1 MNPVEHDP
9 ALLATYALGV
19 LDPAEQAAVQA
30 HLAGCPDCQLEV
42 REYTNLRMAL
52 DEVPPEAFMDGPPPA
67 GGDMLLQKTLRRIRA
82 ETPEQRRRPW
92 APMAITVA
100 AAVALVAA
108 VSGGVVIGRQ
118 TAPDQVAGGPTAEVP
133 TDAVQAEATDPNTGA
148 RMNVRVEPKKGWVNV
163 HADVSGIKAGLNCEL
178 RVVPKT
184 GEPVLAG
191 SWRVSDEGEAEGTPL
206 DGAALVDPSA
216 VKSIEVVTTDGK
228 KMVTVRV

>member
-42 REYTNLRMAL
+42 REYTNLRLAL

-67 GGDMLLQKTLRRIRA
+67 GGDLLLQKALRRIRS
-82 ETPEQRRRPW
+82 EVPEQRRRPW

-133 TDAVQAEATDPNTGA
+133 TDAVQARATDPKTGA
-148 RMNVRVEPKKGWVNV
+148 TMSVRVEPKQGWVSL

-178 RVVPKT
+178 RVVPKN

-191 SWRVSDEGEAEGTPL
+191 SWRVSHLGEEEGTPL
-206 DGAALVDPSA
+206 DGAALVDPKA
-216 VKSIEVVTTDGK
+216 VKSIEVVTVDGK
-228 KMVTVRV
+228 KMVTVPV

>member
-42 REYTNLRMAL
+42 REYTNLRLAL

-67 GGDMLLQKTLRRIRA
+67 GGDLLLQKTLRRIRSEA
-82 ETPEQRRRPW
+82 PEQRRRPW

-133 TDAVQAEATDPNTGA
+133 ADAVQARTTDPNTGA
-148 RMNVRVEPKKGWVNV
+148 TMAVRVEPKKGWVNV

-191 SWRVSDEGEAEGTPL
+191 SWKVSEEGEAEGTAL
-206 DGAALVDPSA
+206 DGAALVDPAA

>member
-19 LDPAEQAAVQA
+19 LDPGEQAAVQA

-42 REYTNLRMAL
+42 REYTNLRLAL
-52 DEVPPEAFMDGPPPA
+52 DEVPPEAFMDGPPPT
-67 GGDMLLQKTLRRIRA
+67 GGDLMLQKTLRRIRA
-82 ETPEQRRRPW
+82 EAPPQRRRAW

-118 TAPDQVAGGPTAEVP
+118 TAPVAGGPTTSVP
-133 TDAVQAEATDPNTGA
+133 ADAREARATDPKTGA
-148 RMNVRVEPKKGWVNV
+148 EMSVMLVPKKGWVSL

-178 RVVPKT
+178 RVVPRS

-191 SWRVSDEGEAEGTPL
+191 SWRVSEEGEAEGTPL

-228 KMVTVRV
+228 KMVNVPI

>member
-30 HLAGCPDCQLEV
+30 HLSGCPDCQLEV
-42 REYTNLRMAL
+42 REYTNLRLAL

-67 GGDMLLQKTLRRIRA
+67 GGDLMLQKTLRRIRA
-82 ETPEQRRRPW
+82 EAPPQRRRAW

-118 TAPDQVAGGPTAEVP
+118 TAPVAGGPTTSAPADTRE
-133 TDAVQAEATDPNTGA
+133 ARATDPKTGA
-148 RMNVRVEPKKGWVNV
+148 TMSVMVVPKQGWVTL

-184 GEPVLAG
+184 GEAVLAG
-191 SWRVSDEGEAEGTPL
+191 SWRVSEKGEAEGTPL
-206 DGAALVDPSA
+206 DGTALVDPST
-216 VKSIEVVTTDGK
+216 VKSVEVVTTDGK
-228 KMVTVRV
+228 KMVTVPV